1 MPARHQRRQR
11 RLPKLITL
19 LGISVLLHAV
29 LLASL
34 HPVWDQL
41 TYIEPRVGKTM
52 PVTLLIEEPEVPPV
66 EEPEEEDPEF
76 KGQIVDLAPPEEVE
90 TPEEADYLAEQDQ
103 VVDEETRTERYRV
116 NPEVLSDAFSRDDQL
131 QFEDVVDMNITEPST
146 GAQVGNDRFD
156 PSEDGRL
163 SALPSP
169 YTLTNKDGL
178 QRPVPASSTESR
190 RAGAPNNDLLNEEI
204 SDRTRLNAKE
214 YLFHGYMMRIR
225 RLVNFYWNQ
234 NIQNM
239 PRSEPLTKPSYTTV
253 LNVTLD
259 SNGAL
264 ESIEIIHES
273 GSDVVDNCIVDAF
286 RIAGP
291 FPNPPEQLISKDGRV
306 YLPEFSF
313 ELNLGHAQAPFI
325 GVDPRQDVRFPGILK
340 TNR

>member
-1 MPARHQRRQR
+1 MPPRRSRRQR
-11 RLPKLITL
+11 PLPKLITL
-19 LGISVLLHAV
+19 IGLSVLLHAV

-34 HPVWDQL
+34 HPIWDQL
-41 TYIEPRVGKTM
+41 TYIEPRGGKTM
-52 PVTLLIEEPEVPPV
+52 PVTLLIEQPELPPV
-66 EEPEEEDPEF
+66 EEIEEEEPEF
-76 KGQIVDLAPPEEVE
+76 KGQIVDLAPPEEE
-90 TPEEADYLAEQDQ
+90 ITPEEADYLAAQDQ
-103 VVDEETRTERYRV
+103 AVEEESRTEQYRV
-116 NPEVLSDAFSRDDQL
+116 NPDVLADSYTRDDQL
-131 QFEDVVDMNITEPST
+131 QFEDVVDMNITDPST

-169 YTLTNKDGL
+169 FALSNKDGL
-178 QRPVPASSTESR
+178 QKPVPSSSTEAR
-190 RAGAPNNDLLNEEI
+190 RAGAPNNDLLNEQV

-253 LNVTLD
+253 LDVVLD

-264 ESIEIIHES
+264 ESIEVIQDS
-273 GSDVVDNCIVDAF
+273 GSDVVDNCIIDAF

-306 YLPEFSF
+306 YLPQFSF
-313 ELNLGHAQAPFI
+313 ELTLGHAQAPFI

>member
-1 MPARHQRRQR
+1 
-11 RLPKLITL
+11 
-19 LGISVLLHAV
+19 
-29 LLASL
+29 
-34 HPVWDQL
+34 
-41 TYIEPRVGKTM
+41 
-52 PVTLLIEEPEVPPV
+52 V
-66 EEPEEEDPEF
+66 EEEEPEF
-76 KGQIVDLAPPEEVE
+76 KGQIVDIAPPEDEV
-90 TPEEADYLAEQDQ
+90 TPEEADYLAAQDQ
-103 VVDEETRTERYRV
+103 AVEEETKTERYRI
-116 NPEVLSDAFSRDDQL
+116 NPEVLADSYSRDDQL
-131 QFEDVVDMNITEPST
+131 QFEDIVDMNITEPST

-169 YTLTNKDGL
+169 YTLTNKDGM
-178 QRPVPASSTESR
+178 QRPVPSSSTESR

-253 LNVTLD
+253 LNVVLD

-264 ESIEIIHES
+264 ESIEILSES
-273 GSDVVDNCIVDAF
+273 GSDVVDNCIIDAF

-291 FPNPPEQLISKDGRV
+291 FPNPPEQLISRDGRV

-313 ELNLGHAQAPFI
+313 ELNLGQARAPFI